1 MTCAR
6 RKRSRRPGTRTTA
19 GTALRRSG
27 ASSQLKP
34 PERST
39 VGRDSHSVCEWL
51 VLNGYCIASWVK
63 WRDFVSRAR
72 RALRAGPSVT
82 FYRSEAR
89 NISVIGIFRQQCGDT
104 ISWSPRDQRV
114 RLPCDEKN
122 MNIRETEPDCEPFSA
137 FSPESAYD
145 CPICMV
151 LSLRSN
157 LVYRRGS

>member
-1 MTCAR
+1 MTCPR

-39 VGRDSHSVCEWL
+39 VGRDSLSVCEWHA
-51 VLNGYCIASWVK
+51 LNGYCIASWVK

-89 NISVIGIFRQQCGDT
+89 NISVIGIFQQLLAKCFQHGHRAQDNGGGHNNRPERKPT
-104 ISWSPRDQRV
+104 VTWEHAVGKQSCIRV
-114 RLPCDEKN
+114 Q
-122 MNIRETEPDCEPFSA
+122 NIVTTTETQPFDSVP
-137 FSPESAYD
+137 S
-145 CPICMV
+145 
-151 LSLRSN
+151 
-157 LVYRRGS
+157 